1 MATSTHA
8 SSPASGAVAIDALI
22 DILLAAGWRITRWS
36 DGTTYTDAGAAPLA
50 SNPYGSGASGAGN
63 LGNASAWFTVRAS
76 DSSREWLFQRGASDA
91 AWTIDRS
98 KAGFTGVGA
107 AATTLPTAT
116 DATALFSAAS
126 AFTATPGRL
135 FISADDDDGYGWR
148 LMCIPSG
155 GGNVLTLLL
164 DVPLD
169 SPDPS
174 DTDPYLW
181 VGYYNS
187 TGLGVYEARNLNNPY
202 GIGYNPNGIGL
213 VYKRFTGDGSN
224 QRAAFVTLSV
234 AQGTIVAPPE
244 YAQGGAL
251 PSSGSDVPL
260 PVPVMRTGVP
270 STTTG
275 WVGFARGI
283 RWATVQGRANG
294 QTLAGTGVH
303 WVYAS
308 GLWLPWDSST
318 PSLS

>member
-1 MATSTHA
+1 MATITHV
-8 SSPASGAVAIDALI
+8 SSPASGAVAVDALI
-22 DILLAAGWRITRWS
+22 DTLLSAGWRITRWS
-36 DGTTYTDAGAAPLA
+36 DATTYTDATGAPLA
-50 SNPYGSGASGAGN
+50 VNPYGSGGSGAGN
-63 LGNASAWFTVRAS
+63 LGNTSAWFTVRAS

-91 AWTIDRS
+91 AWTINRS
-98 KAGFTGVGA
+98 KAGFVTGGT
-107 AATTLPTAT
+107 ATVLPTAT

-155 GGNVLTLLL
+155 GGNVLTLIM

-181 VGYYNS
+181 VAYYNA
-187 TGLGVYEARNLNNPY
+187 TGLTVYYASSFNSKT
-202 GIGYNPNGIGL
+202 GTGL
-213 VYKRFTGDGSN
+213 VYKRFVGAGSN
-224 QRAAFVTLSV
+224 QRAAFVTLYS
-234 AQGTIVAPPE
+234 GSDGNVAPPE
-244 YAQGGAL
+244 SGQGGAL
-251 PSSGSDVPL
+251 PSSGYEVPL
-260 PVPVMRTGVP
+260 PVPVMRTGAP

-294 QTLAGTGVH
+294 QTLDGTTEY
-303 WVYAS
+303 WIYAA
-308 GLWLPWDSST
+308 GLWLRWDSST
-318 PSLS
+318 PTLS

>member
-36 DGTTYTDAGAAPLA
+36 DATTYTDATGAPLA
-50 SNPYGSGASGAGN
+50 ANPYGGGGSGAGN
-63 LGNASAWFTVRAS
+63 LGNTSAWFTVRS
-76 DSSREWLFQRGASDA
+76 PDSSREWLFQRGASDA
-91 AWTIDRS
+91 AWTINRS

-155 GGNVLTLLL
+155 GGNVLTLIM

-181 VGYYNS
+181 VGYYNA
-187 TGLGVYEARNLNNPY
+187 TGLTVYNASILNHQ
-202 GIGYNPNGIGL
+202 GGAAL
-213 VYKRFTGDGSN
+213 AYKRFTGAGSN
-224 QRAAFVTLSV
+224 QRVAFATLLS
-234 AQGTIVAPPE
+234 GGGNVAPPE
-244 YAQGGAL
+244 SGQGGAL
-251 PSSGSDVPL
+251 PSSGYDVPL
-260 PVPVMRTGVP
+260 PIPALRTGAP

-294 QTLAGTGVH
+294 QTLDGTTEY
-303 WVYAS
+303 WIYAA
-308 GLWLPWDSST
+308 GLWLRWDSST
-318 PSLS
+318 PTLS

>member
-91 AWTIDRS
+91 AWTINRS

-116 DATALFSAAS
+116 DATALFSAES

-135 FISADDDDGYGWR
+135 FISADDANGYGWR
-148 LMCIPSG
+148 IMVMNTG
-155 GGNVLTLLL
+155 GGNVRTLIA
-164 DVPLD
+164 DEPLD
-169 SPDPS
+169 APDPA

-181 VGYYNS
+181 LGYYDPTGMGLYNS
-187 TGLGVYEARNLNNPY
+187 FEQLGTF
-202 GIGYNPNGIGL
+202 YNAAGRS
-213 VYKRFTGDGSN
+213 YKRFTGVGSN
-224 QRAAFVTLSV
+224 QRVSLLALTAYGSV
-234 AQGTIVAPPE
+234 GAPP
-244 YAQGGAL
+244 QNVSCGGL
-251 PSSGSDVPL
+251 PSTFNEVPL
-260 PVPVMRTGVP
+260 PIPVSREGTP
-270 STTTG
+270 SATTG
-275 WVGFARGI
+275 WCGFTRTL

-294 QTLAGTGVH
+294 QTLDGAPSYWLYAG
-303 WVYAS
+303 

-318 PSLS
+318 PALS

>member
-1 MATSTHA
+1 MATTTHVST
-8 SSPASGAVAIDALI
+8 PASGAVAIFELI
-22 DILLAAGWRITRWS
+22 TLLLAAGWRITRWS
-36 DGTTYTDAGAAPLA
+36 DATTYTDATGAPLSA
-50 SNPYGSGASGAGN
+50 NPYGSGGSGAGN
-63 LGNASAWFTVRAS
+63 LGNTSAWFTVRAS
-76 DSSREWLFQRGASDA
+76 DSSREWLFQRNASDA
-91 AWTIDRS
+91 AWTINRS
-98 KAGFTGVGA
+98 KAGFVGGSP

-116 DATALFSAAS
+116 DATALFTAAS

-155 GGNVLTLLL
+155 GGNVRTLLA

-181 VGYYNS
+181 VGYYNA
-187 TGLGVYEARNLNNPY
+187 TGLTVYNASSFNYDY
-202 GIGYNPNGIGL
+202 GANL
-213 VYKRFTGDGSN
+213 VYKRFGASSN
-224 QRAAFVTLSV
+224 QRAVFVTLS
-234 AQGTIVAPPE
+234 ASGNVAPPE
-244 YAQGGAL
+244 GGQGGAL
-251 PSSGSDVPL
+251 PSSGYEVPL

-294 QTLAGTGVH
+294 QTLDGTTEY
-303 WVYAS
+303 WIYAA
-308 GLWLPWDSST
+308 GLWLRWDSST
-318 PSLS
+318 PTLA

>member
-1 MATSTHA
+1 MATITHV
-8 SSPASGAVAIDALI
+8 SSPASGAVAVDALI
-22 DILLAAGWRITRWS
+22 DTLLAAGWRITRWS
-36 DGTTYTDAGAAPLA
+36 DATTYTDATGAPLA
-50 SNPYGSGASGAGN
+50 VNPYGSGGSGAGN
-63 LGNASAWFTVRAS
+63 LGNTSAWFTVRAS

-91 AWTIDRS
+91 AWTINRS
-98 KAGFTGVGA
+98 AAGFSGGSP

-169 SPDPS
+169 SPDPADS
-174 DTDPYLW
+174 DPYLW
-181 VGYYNS
+181 VGYYNA
-187 TGLGVYEARNLNNPY
+187 TGLTVYAAGMATYQSNSAL
-202 GIGYNPNGIGL
+202 I
-213 VYKRFTGDGSN
+213 YKRFVGAGSN
-224 QRAAFVTLSV
+224 QRVTFASLFGSY
-234 AQGTIVAPPE
+234 GRLAPPDGE
-244 YAQGGAL
+244 QGGAL
-251 PSSGSDVPL
+251 PSSGYDVPL
-260 PVPVMRTGVP
+260 PVPVMRAGAP

-294 QTLAGTGVH
+294 QTLDGTTEY
-303 WVYAS
+303 WIYAA
-308 GLWLPWDSST
+308 GLWLRWDSST
-318 PSLS
+318 PTLA

>member
-1 MATSTHA
+1 MATITHV
-8 SSPASGAVAIDALI
+8 SSPASGAVAVDALI
-22 DILLAAGWRITRWS
+22 DTLLSAGWRITRWS
-36 DGTTYTDAGAAPLA
+36 DATTYTDATGAPLA
-50 SNPYGSGASGAGN
+50 VNPYGSGASGAGN

-76 DSSREWLFQRGASDA
+76 DSSREWLFQRNASDA
-91 AWTIDRS
+91 AWTINRS

-155 GGNVLTLLL
+155 GGNVRTLLA

-181 VGYYNS
+181 VGYYDP
-187 TGLGVYEARNLNNPY
+187 TGLTVYAASSFSY
-202 GIGYNPNGIGL
+202 DSGACL
-213 VYKRFTGDGSN
+213 VYKRFGASSN
-224 QRAAFVTLSV
+224 QRAVFVMLSV
-234 AQGTIVAPPE
+234 YTGNVAPP
-244 YAQGGAL
+244 AGIQGGAL
-251 PSSGSDVPL
+251 PSNSRDVPL
-260 PVPVMRTGVP
+260 PVPVLRTGAP

-283 RWATVQGRANG
+283 RWAAVQGRASG
-294 QTLAGTGVH
+294 QTLDGTTEY
-303 WVYAS
+303 WIYAA
-308 GLWLPWDSST
+308 GLWLRWDSST
-318 PSLS
+318 PTLA

>member
-91 AWTIDRS
+91 AWTISRS
-98 KAGFTGVGA
+98 AAGFSGGSP

-135 FISADDDDGYGWR
+135 FISADDANGYGWR
-148 LMCIPSG
+148 IMVMNTG
-155 GGNVLTLLL
+155 GGNVRTLIA
-164 DVPLD
+164 DEPLD
-169 SPDPS
+169 STDPA

-181 VGYYNS
+181 LGYYDG
-187 TGLGVYEARNLNNPY
+187 TGMGVYNSFEQLCTF
-202 GIGYNPNGIGL
+202 YNASGL
-213 VYKRFTGDGSN
+213 VYKRFTGVGSN
-224 QRAAFVTLSV
+224 QRVSLV
-234 AQGTIVAPPE
+234 ALTSYGQGVVAPPQ
-244 YAQGGAL
+244 ALSSGGL
-251 PSSGSDVPL
+251 PSTFNEVPIPI
-260 PVPVMRTGVP
+260 PVSHVGAP
-270 STTTG
+270 SATTG
-275 WVGFARGI
+275 WCGFTRTL
-283 RWATVQGRANG
+283 RWSTVQGRANG
-294 QTLAGTGVH
+294 QTLGAVSTGYWIYAAGV
-303 WVYAS
+303 WLAWDAS
-308 GLWLPWDSST
+308 E